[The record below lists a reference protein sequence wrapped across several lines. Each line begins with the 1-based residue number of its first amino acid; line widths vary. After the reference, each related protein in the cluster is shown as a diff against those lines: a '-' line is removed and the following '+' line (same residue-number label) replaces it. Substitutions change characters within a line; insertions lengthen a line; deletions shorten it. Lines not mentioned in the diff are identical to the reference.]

1 MSQKPEES
9 THDALSLFY
18 GQKLNYQFPIV
29 NLESTKGFLNPQDDK
44 LESTR
49 ERN

>member
-1 MSQKPEES
+1 MSQKPEET
-9 THDALSLFY
+9 THDAFFY
-18 GQKLNYQFPIV
+18 GQKLNYQFPVV
-29 NLESTKGFLNPQDDK
+29 NLESARGFLNPQDDK